1 MEFRTGSTD
10 FDSLEALPRTL
21 LIPLSARAHGPRIFP
36 ALDPVD
42 RYAQAVL
49 SAAGVQASQAPH
61 DAPVV
66 LNVLWRTQLIKRLGQ
81 AFFER
86 HPRSTGV
93 NLGAGLAHYFQ
104 WLGNGHNTWVD
115 ADFPEVIHLRQS
127 LIPKASGHCHNT
139 ALDLK
144 ETGWWQHLKGHTAQ
158 DGSPLLLVC
167 EGLLMYLSAGQ
178 VCALLREIG
187 DNAPEGSELLVDFV
201 SPWGIHAQN
210 HWAPDMAPFQWGAHN
225 GLEVARM
232 HPRLELIAQH
242 SVAEAY
248 GWAGRWAELCWTPW
262 TGGTL
267 YGLARLRVGEP
278 GQHT

>member
-36 ALDPVD
+36 ALNPEDQ
-42 RYAQAVL
+42 YAEAL
-49 SAAGVQASQAPH
+49 LAAAGIEAKTTAA
-61 DAPVV
+61 DAPVM

-93 NLGAGLAHYFQ
+93 NLGSGLAHYFQ
-104 WLGNGHNTWVD
+104 WLGNGHNSWVD
-115 ADFPEVIHLRQS
+115 TDLPEVIRLRQS
-127 LIPKASGHCHNT
+127 LIPQTSRHCHNT

-144 ETGWWQHLKGHTAQ
+144 KPGWWQHLKSRTSENGR
-158 DGSPLLLVC
+158 PLLLVC
-167 EGLLMYLSAGQ
+167 EGVLMYLSASQ
-178 VCALLREIG
+178 VRALLREIG
-187 DNAPEGSELLVDFV
+187 DNAPEGSELLVDFI
-201 SPWGIHAQN
+201 SPWGVQLQT
-210 HWAPDMAPFQWGAHN
+210 HWAPDMPPFQWGAHN
-225 GLEVARM
+225 AMDIARM
-232 HPRLELIAQH
+232 HPRLELLAQH

-248 GWAGRWAELCWTPW
+248 GWGASWAELCWRPW

-278 GQHT
+278 G